1 MPEVQSDDRP
11 ALPPVDDTQRV
22 SPRAVGTRRL
32 ARLDGFKFTAPVTI
46 ADLTAA
52 RDLLRGDAPD
62 AELEVCCHTGSTV
75 IVDVRWPDQRM
86 HREYDVPGSTNTSV
100 IARLAATGIV
110 TV

>member
-1 MPEVQSDDRP
+1 MGAKRKAPARATRVVPEVQSDTRP
-11 ALPPVDDTQRV
+11 TVPPVDDTQRV
-22 SPRAVGTRRL
+22 PPRAVGTRRL

-75 IVDVRWPDQRM
+75 TVDVRWPDQSM
-86 HREYDVPGSTNTSV
+86 HRDYDV
-100 IARLAATGIV
+100 